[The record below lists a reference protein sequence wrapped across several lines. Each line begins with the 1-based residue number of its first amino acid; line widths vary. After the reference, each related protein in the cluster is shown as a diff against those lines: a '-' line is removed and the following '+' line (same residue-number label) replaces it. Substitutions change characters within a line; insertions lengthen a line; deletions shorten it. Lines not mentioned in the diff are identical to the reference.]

1 MKRFLRGAVAVPF
14 VLLLAPHLFAQAIQF
29 SLAGGVSLPSGDYNA
44 IAKTGWHAGAGL
56 LLGARTTPL
65 GLQLDA
71 DYGHFPLDASG
82 AGGSFDV
89 GQRFIYGTADVS
101 YRFQTSGE
109 SRFHP
114 YVLGG
119 VGVYNSKGTGSD
131 ADLFGPSSATDFGLN
146 AGAGFDYMAGGATLF
161 LEGRFHDIFSDPSN
175 TQFIP
180 LTVGVRFGG

>member
-1 MKRFLRGAVAVPF
+1 MKQFSRGAMAGQLGLLVAPQ
-14 VLLLAPHLFAQAIQF
+14 LFAQGVQF
-29 SLAGGVSLPSGDYNA
+29 SLAGGLSVPSGEYNT

-56 LLGARTTPL
+56 LLGHNAL
-65 GLQLDA
+65 GLQIDA

-89 GQRFIYGTADVS
+89 GQRFMFGTVDVA
-101 YRFQTSGE
+101 YRFQTTAE
-109 SRFHP
+109 TRFRP

-131 ADLFGPSSATDFGLN
+131 ADLFGASSPTDIGLN
-146 AGAGFDYMAGGATLF
+146 VGAGFDYVAGGATLF
-161 LEGRFHDIFSDPSN
+161 LEGRFHNIFSDPSN

-180 LTVGVRFGG
+180 LTIGVRFGG